1 MKQLRVK
8 NIQAWK
14 EWLEKH
20 HDSEEVAWLVFQKR
34 GAGRPKVSK
43 GTGKGTGK
51 GTAIVPFTYQE
62 ALDEALCMG
71 WIDSLLKRIDDK
83 EYMRKFTPR
92 KPTSTW
98 SEINKKR
105 VEDLIR
111 EGRMKAPGMKAI
123 EVARKNGMWDKGVT
137 PPRVDDSLPE
147 ALLGAFQDHPRARDH
162 YFAMAPRAQKQF
174 NIWSNMAKRAETVQ
188 KRIDESIRLLE
199 QGQELGLK

>member
-14 EWLEKH
+14 EWLEEH
-20 HDSEEVAWLVFQKR
+20 HDSEDVAWLVFQKK
-34 GAGRPKVSK
+34 GSGNTKAGRD
-43 GTGKGTGK
+43 
-51 GTAIVPFTYQE
+51 PFSYQE

-71 WIDSLLKRIDDK
+71 WVDSLVKRIDEQ

-105 VEDLIR
+105 VEELIR
-111 EGRMKAPGMKAI
+111 EGRMRPPGMKTI
-123 EVARKNGMWDKGVT
+123 EVARRNGRWDKGVT
-137 PPRVDDSLPE
+137 PPQVDDSLPE

-174 NIWSNMAKRAETVQ
+174 NIWINMARRAETVQ
-188 KRIDESIRLLE
+188 KRVDESIRLLE
-199 QGQELGLK
+199 EGQELGLK